1 MLNFIIATHS
11 EMAEGLYKSLKFFKD
26 DIENFQ
32 FINAYVEHNNFED
45 DLRKSLS
52 NIKEGKIII
61 LTDMMGGSVN
71 QICSKLILEL
81 DVILIAGI
89 NLPLLLELAFLTEF
103 RDSNQIRDLVNK
115 ARNQIVLIND
125 ILVENQNEDL

>member
-11 EMAEGLYKSLKFFKD
+11 EMAEGLYKSLKLFKD

-32 FINAYVEHNNFED
+32 FINAYVEHNNFEEE
-45 DLRKSLS
+45 LRERLS
-52 NIKEGKIII
+52 TIKEGKIII

-103 RDSNQIRDLVNK
+103 RDSNQIRDLVSK